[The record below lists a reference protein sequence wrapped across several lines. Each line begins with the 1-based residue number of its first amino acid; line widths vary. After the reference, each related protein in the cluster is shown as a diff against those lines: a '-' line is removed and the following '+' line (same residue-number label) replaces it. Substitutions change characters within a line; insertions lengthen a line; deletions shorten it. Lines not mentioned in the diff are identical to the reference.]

1 MKSGLI
7 RIELR
12 YWVLLALLAAASAL
26 VFPGRTYLQS
36 DTQIYI
42 PLFEHLKDPSL
53 LQRELILEGAHLSY
67 TIYDEV
73 TLALNRWTGLDFE
86 WVLLAQQCLFRFV
99 GTVGAF
105 LLARACGLSSW
116 ASWVVS
122 GVVWMGAFV
131 YGPAIITTEYEPV
144 PRGYAVGLA
153 VFALGARAAGWSAWL
168 AGAALGVAVL
178 YHAPAVW
185 PILLVAALVRDWK
198 MLGPVAVSA
207 GLLFMSGKMQVGV
220 VQAQPFFSVISEEH
234 RKIQMMRAPYNWL
247 ELWLP
252 RYFWTFVLTGGLA
265 LLAERRLRGT
275 LPLLVRPYL
284 RWLPWIGV
292 ATIPL
297 SYLLLERM
305 GWALFPQMQPMR
317 AMLYCHLLC
326 QWLGAIVAMQEMR
339 ERRWVQGALWLLLP
353 LSLAFRGDL
362 LLFTEAKV
370 WGQVV
375 LTLALFGVCW
385 LATQS
390 YAQRL
395 APALLLV
402 PYLFAWK
409 GDGAP
414 AKLETPDLSA
424 TAQWARAQTDK
435 DAMFFFP
442 DLGRKPEPGI
452 FRARAARA
460 VYACW
465 KQGGQ
470 VNYFEGYAKKWHER
484 WTTLLAKG
492 HAAMDYANLR
502 ERGIDYLVLTKDQPK
517 ENLPEV
523 FRAPGGAYRVYQ
535 LR

>member
-1 MKSGLI
+1 MAV
-7 RIELR
+7 E
-12 YWVLLALLAAASAL
+12 SAL
-26 VFPGRTYLQS
+26 VFPGRSYLQS

-42 PLFEHLKDPSL
+42 PLFEHLRDASL
-53 LQRELILEGAHLSY
+53 LQRDLLLEGAHLSY

-73 TLALNRWTGLDFE
+73 TLGLNRVTRLDFE
-86 WVLLAQQCLFRFV
+86 WILLGQQVWFRFLGV
-99 GTVGAF
+99 VGAF
-105 LLARACGLSSW
+105 LLARACGLGEW

-122 GVVWMGAFV
+122 GVLWMGAFV

-153 VFALGARAAGWSAWL
+153 VFALGARGAGWSPWL
-168 AGAALGVAVL
+168 AGTALGVAVL

-185 PILLVAALVRDWK
+185 PILLVTLLLRDWK
-198 MLGPVAVSA
+198 VLGPVGGAAV
-207 GLLFMSGKMQVGV
+207 LLLLAGKMQAGV
-220 VQAQPFFSVISEEH
+220 VQAQPFFSVVSEAH

-252 RYFWTFVLTGGLA
+252 RYFWTFVLTGGMA
-265 LLAERRLRGT
+265 VLAERRLRES
-275 LPLLVRPYL
+275 LPQAVRAYF

-297 SYLLLERM
+297 SYVLLERM
-305 GWALFPQMQPMR
+305 GWALFPQLQPMR
-317 AMLYCHLLC
+317 AMLYCHLFC

-339 ERRWVQGALWLLLP
+339 ERRWVRAALWLLLP

-362 LLFTEAKV
+362 LLFNEAKV
-370 WGQVV
+370 LSQMV
-375 LTLALFGVCW
+375 LTAALFVVCW

-390 YAQRL
+390 YARRL

-402 PYLFAWK
+402 PFLFAWK

-414 AKLETPDLSA
+414 PKLETADLRA
-424 TAQWARAQTDK
+424 TAQWARSQSDK
-435 DAMFFFP
+435 NAMFFFP

-470 VNYFEGYAKKWHER
+470 VNYFEGYAQKWHER
-484 WTTLLAKG
+484 WTNLLAKG
-492 HAAMDYANLR
+492 HAAMDYEDLR
-502 ERGIDYLVLTKDQPK
+502 RRGIDYLVLTKEQPK

-523 FRAPGGAYRVYQ
+523 YRAPGGAYRVYQ

>member
-1 MKSGLI
+1 VNSAAVRVEG
-7 RIELR
+7 R
-12 YWVLLALLAAASAL
+12 YWILLALLALESAL

-42 PLFEHLKDPSL
+42 PLFEHLRDPSL
-53 LQRELILEGAHLSY
+53 LRRELILEGAHLSY

-73 TLALNRWTGLDFE
+73 TLALNRWTGVDFE
-86 WVLLAQQCLFRFV
+86 WLLLAQQCLFRFV
-99 GTVGAF
+99 GAVGAF
-105 LLARACGLSSW
+105 LLARACGLGGW
-116 ASWVVS
+116 ASWAVS
-122 GVVWMGAFV
+122 GVVWLGAFV

-153 VFALGARAAGWSAWL
+153 VFALGARAARWRPWL
-168 AGAALGVAVL
+168 AGLALGIAVL

-185 PILLVAALVRDWK
+185 PILLVALCLRDWR
-198 MLGPVAVSA
+198 LLAPVGVAA
-207 GLLFMSGKMQVGV
+207 ALLFLSGKMQVGV
-220 VQAQPFFSVISEEH
+220 VQAQPFFSILSEEH

-252 RYFWTFVLTGGLA
+252 RYFLTFVLTGGLA
-265 LLAERRLRGT
+265 VAAERRLRDI
-275 LPLLVRPYL
+275 LPSSVAAYF

-297 SYLLLERM
+297 SYLFLERM
-305 GWALFPQMQPMR
+305 GWALFPQFQPMR

-326 QWLGAIVAMQEMR
+326 QWLGAMVAMR
-339 ERRWVQGALWLLLP
+339 ELREGHWVRAALWLLLP
-353 LSLAFRGDL
+353 LSLALRGDL
-362 LLFTEAKV
+362 LSIHEAKAI
-370 WGQVV
+370 GQIV
-375 LTLALFGVCW
+375 LAMALLGVCW
-385 LATQS
+385 VATQR
-390 YAQRL
+390 YARMW
-395 APALLLV
+395 APALLAV
-402 PYLFAWK
+402 PFLFAWK

-414 AKLETPDLSA
+414 MKLETPDLSA
-424 TAQWARAQTDK
+424 TAQWARAQTDQ

-470 VNYFEGYAKKWHER
+470 VNYFEGYATKWHER
-484 WTTLLAKG
+484 WSQLLAKG
-492 HAAMDYANLR
+492 HAAMDYEDLR
-502 ERGIDYLVLTKDQPK
+502 ARGIDLIVLTKDPPK
-517 ENLPEV
+517 EALPELY
-523 FRAPGGAYRVYQ
+523 RSPGGAYRVYK

>member
-1 MKSGLI
+1 MNTGLI
-7 RIELR
+7 RIEFR
-12 YWVLLALLAAASAL
+12 FWLLLGLLAALSAL

-99 GTVGAF
+99 GAVGAF
-105 LLARACGLSSW
+105 LLARACGLGGW

-168 AGAALGVAVL
+168 SGVALGVAVL

-185 PILLVAALVRDWK
+185 PILLVAVLVRDWK
-198 MLGPVAVSA
+198 MLAPVAVSA
-207 GLLFMSGKMQVGV
+207 GLLFVSGKMQEGV
-220 VQAQPFFSVISEEH
+220 VQAQPFFSIISEAH

-265 LLAERRLRGT
+265 VLAERRLRDS
-275 LPLLVRPYL
+275 LPMLVRPYF

-297 SYLLLERM
+297 SYVLLERM

-326 QWLGAIVAMQEMR
+326 QWLGATVAMLEMR
-339 ERRWVQGALWLLLP
+339 ERRWVQAALWLLLP

-390 YAQRL
+390 FARML

-402 PYLFAWK
+402 PFLFAWR

-424 TAQWARAQTDK
+424 MAQWARAQTDK

-484 WTTLLAKG
+484 WTNLLAKG
-492 HAAMDYANLR
+492 HASMDYANLR

-517 ENLPEV
+517 EGLPEV
-523 FRAPGGAYRVYQ
+523 FRAPGGAYRVYR

>member
-1 MKSGLI
+1 MNSAGLRVEPRFWI
-7 RIELR
+7 
-12 YWVLLALLAAASAL
+12 LLALLALESAL

-42 PLFEHLKDPSL
+42 PLFEHLRDPSL
-53 LQRELILEGAHLSY
+53 LQRELILDGAHLSY

-73 TLALNRWTGLDFE
+73 TLALNRWTGVEFE
-86 WVLLAQQCLFRFV
+86 WLLLAQQCLFRFLGAV
-99 GTVGAF
+99 GGF
-105 LLARACGLSSW
+105 LLARACGLGGW
-116 ASWVVS
+116 ASWAVS
-122 GVVWMGAFV
+122 GVVWLGAFV

-153 VFALGARAAGWSAWL
+153 VFALGTRAAGWNSWL
-168 AGAALGVAVL
+168 AGSALGVAVL

-185 PILLVAALVRDWK
+185 PILLVAFCLRDWK
-198 MLGPVAVSA
+198 MLGPVGIA
-207 GLLFMSGKMQVGV
+207 GVLLYAAGKMQVGV
-220 VQAQPFFSVISEEH
+220 VQAQPFFSLLSEEH

-265 LLAERRLRGT
+265 VAAGRRLRGV
-275 LPLLVRPYL
+275 LPAQVGAYF

-297 SYLLLERM
+297 SYVLLERM
-305 GWALFPQMQPMR
+305 GWALFPQLQPMR

-326 QWLGAIVAMQEMR
+326 QWQGAIVAMR
-339 ERRWVQGALWLLLP
+339 ELREGRWLWAAAWLLLP
-353 LSLAFRGDL
+353 LSLALRGDL
-362 LLFTEAKV
+362 LLLNETKV
-370 WGQVV
+370 VSQIV
-375 LTLALFGVCW
+375 LAIGLLGVCW
-385 LATQS
+385 LATRP
-390 YAQRL
+390 YAGML
-395 APALLLV
+395 APALLVV
-402 PYLFAWK
+402 PFLFAWK

-424 TAQWARAQTDK
+424 TAHWARTQTAK

-470 VNYFEGYAKKWHER
+470 VNYFEGFAKKWHER
-484 WTTLLAKG
+484 WSQLLAKG
-492 HAAMDYANLR
+492 HAAMDYGDLR
-502 ERGIDYLVLTKDQPK
+502 GRGIDLIVLTKDAPK
-517 ENLPEV
+517 EALRELY
-523 FRAPGGAYRVYQ
+523 RSPGGTYRVYK